1 MKWDWQIEAME
12 KRIQD
17 LEQIVI
23 QLKEMIE
30 AVEKRQSNSSKLP
43 IWKA

>member
-17 LEQIVI
+17 LEKIVI

-30 AVEKRQSNSSKLP
+30 AVEKRQSKSSNLP
-43 IWKA
+43 IWKS